1 MIYKELHQE
10 RIADQNMEQKNNYKN
25 HFKYLLT
32 SFVKVL
38 QKTYSKESSEL
49 ILKDTFTF
57 LKKNAKKEPLYLFKD
72 ALNKSKPF
80 CEVKSIRISGT
91 NYKVPV
97 EIDSDRQRILVFKW
111 IVFNSIKRS
120 DFCLSINLGKEILDT
135 CDLNSKTIKM
145 CDDFHKVAESNKVY
159 IQSRN

>member
-1 MIYKELHQE
+1 
-10 RIADQNMEQKNNYKN
+10 MEQKNNYKN
-25 HFKYLLT
+25 YFKYILI

-38 QKTYSKESSEL
+38 QKAYSKESSEL
-49 ILKDTFTF
+49 ILKDAFSF
-57 LKKNAKKEPLYLFKD
+57 LKKSTKKEPLSLFKD
-72 ALNKSKPF
+72 ALDKSKPF

-91 NYKVPV
+91 NYKVPI
-97 EIDSDRQRILVFKW
+97 EIDSDRQRTLVFKW
-111 IVFNSIKRS
+111 IISNSVKRS
-120 DFCLSINLGKEILDT
+120 DFCLSVNLAKEILDT

>member
-1 MIYKELHQE
+1 M
-10 RIADQNMEQKNNYKN
+10 
-25 HFKYLLT
+25 LT

-49 ILKDTFTF
+49 ILKDTFSF
-57 LKKNAKKEPLYLFKD
+57 LKKNAKKEPLYFFKD

-97 EIDSDRQRILVFKW
+97 EIDSDRQRTLVFKW
-111 IVFNSIKRS
+111 IVSNSIKDLIS
-120 DFCLSINLGKEILDT
+120 VCLLI
-135 CDLNSKTIKM
+135 
-145 CDDFHKVAESNKVY
+145 
-159 IQSRN
+159 